1 MYDYDSDDDLLN
13 ENPDDDWQADVPYD
27 DDEPDELPC
36 PNCDALI
43 AEDSVRCPICGEYV
57 TWDTRA
63 WTGKP
68 WWWIVLGL
76 AGIMAFIASVMATMG
91 LL

>member
-1 MYDYDSDDDLLN
+1 MYEYDSDDDLLN
-13 ENPDDDWQADVPYD
+13 ENPDGDWQADETY

-36 PNCDALI
+36 PHCDALI

-57 TWDTRA
+57 TWDTRVWA
-63 WTGKP
+63 GKP

-76 AGIMAFIASVMATMG
+76 IGIVAVIGTLG
-91 LL
+91 LM